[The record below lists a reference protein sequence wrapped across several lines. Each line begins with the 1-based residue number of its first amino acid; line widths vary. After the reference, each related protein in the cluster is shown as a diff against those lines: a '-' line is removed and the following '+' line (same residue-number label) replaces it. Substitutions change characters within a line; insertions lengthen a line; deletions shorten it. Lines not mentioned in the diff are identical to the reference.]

1 MQRRKFLK
9 NTGLIASGTL
19 LVPGFL
25 KAGYLNAGLNTGG
38 KKLVVIQL
46 SGGNDGLNT
55 VVPFASDDYYKARP
69 FLGLKDKDIIRLDDY
84 QALNANLSGL
94 ADLYNQGDV
103 CVLNSVGYPNPNRSH
118 FRSMDIWQS
127 ASDSDEYVFSGWL
140 GRYLD
145 HNCSNAHDIIEIGNT
160 LSLAMKGDHGSG
172 LAMKDAKTLYRTVR
186 DDHFGQLSDLAKG
199 HTSGA
204 ANLDFLYKT
213 MVDTQESA
221 KYVYEKT
228 KVYNSKAEYP
238 MNAFAKSLKT
248 VAEFIQSGVETQVYY
263 VSLNGFDTHVNQK
276 GTHGRL
282 LKTYG
287 DGVKAFVDDLKQ
299 SGHFKDTL
307 IMTFSE
313 FGRRIKQNASG
324 GTDHGK
330 ANNMFLI
337 GDGLN
342 GAGIF
347 NKMPDLSKADKGDI
361 AFEIDFRRV
370 YGEVI
375 DQWMGA
381 SSGQVLGRDFKSLGI
396 I

>member
-1 MQRRKFLK
+1 MKRRNFLK

-25 KAGYLNAGLNTGG
+25 KAGFSPPGLETGG
-38 KKLVVIQL
+38 KRLVVIQL

-55 VVPFASDDYYKARP
+55 VVPFGSDDYYRARP
-69 FLGLKDKDIIRLDDY
+69 LLGLREKDIIKLDDY
-84 QALNANLSGL
+84 QAFNANLSGL
-94 ADLYNQGDV
+94 ADLYHQGDV
-103 CVLNSVGYPNPNRSH
+103 AVLNSVGYPNPNRSH

-127 ASDSDEYVFSGWL
+127 ASDADEYVFSGWL

-145 HNCSNAHDIIEIGNT
+145 HNCSHAHDIIEIGNT
-160 LSLAMKGDHGSG
+160 LSLAMKGDESSG
-172 LAMKDAKTLYRTVR
+172 LAMKDARSLYRAVS
-186 DDHFGQLSDLAKG
+186 DDHFGQLSVLAKG
-199 HTSGA
+199 SFSGPS
-204 ANLDFLYKT
+204 NLDFLYKT

-221 KYVYEKT
+221 AYIFEKT
-228 KVYNSKAEYP
+228 KVYQSKSVYP
-238 MNAFAKSLKT
+238 VNGFAKSLKT

-287 DGVKAFVDDLKQ
+287 DSVKAFVDDLKQ
-299 SGHFKDTL
+299 SGHFKDTIL
-307 IMTFSE
+307 LTFSE

-337 GDGLN
+337 GEGLN

-347 NKMPDLSKADKGDI
+347 NSMPDLSSPDAGDV

-370 YGEVI
+370 YAEVI
-375 DQWMGA
+375 DEWMGA
-381 SSGQVLGRDFKSLGI
+381 KSSQVLGRSFDHLGLI
-396 I
+396 

>member
-9 NTGLIASGTL
+9 NTGLIASGTF

-25 KAGYLNAGLNTGG
+25 KAGYFDAGLNTGG

-55 VVPFASDDYYKARP
+55 VVPFASDNYYKARP
-69 FLGLKDKDIIRLDDY
+69 FLGLKDKDIIKLDDF
-84 QALNANLSGL
+84 QALNANLAGL

-103 CVLNSVGYPNPNRSH
+103 SILNSVGYPNPNRSH

-145 HNCSNAHDIIEIGNT
+145 HNCSHAHDIVEIGNT
-160 LSLAMKGDHGSG
+160 LSLAMKGDERSG
-172 LAMKDAKTLYRTVR
+172 LAMKDAKTLYRAVR
-186 DDHFGQLSDLAKG
+186 DDHFGQLTDLAKG
-199 HTSGA
+199 TTAGTS
-204 ANLDFLYKT
+204 NLDFLYKT
-213 MVDTQESA
+213 MIDTQESA

-228 KVYNSKAEYP
+228 KVYQSKAEYP
-238 MNAFAKSLKT
+238 MNGFAKSLKT
-248 VAEFIQSGVETQVYY
+248 VAEFIQSGVETRVYY

-287 DGVKAFVDDLKQ
+287 DSVKAFVDDLKQ

-307 IMTFSE
+307 ILTFSE

-337 GDGLN
+337 GDGLE

-347 NKMPDLSKADKGDI
+347 NKMPDLSKADKGDV

-375 DQWMGA
+375 DQWLGA
-381 SSGQVLGRDFKSLGI
+381 SSSQVLGRDFESLGI